1 MQNGRSPPYLR
12 SLHNFSRHNGI
23 KTFRSIPKVLLIAY
37 LRDFYFK
44 FDIMVVWMECF
55 VNILSKHKFTKIWIL
70 FQKIFQPIVSQS
82 GFQQLPCSRAIAWLY
97 NTYALLFIQ
106 SIFQSPI
113 LHIWPC
119 KSKPYS
125 GMSSTKNNQRLC
137 MHKMYHCLQKLA
149 LAFYLFLSLL
159 TTWAQIFWKKSSH
172 LSQNFSHQ
180 GNWHKNINQ

>member
-1 MQNGRSPPYLR
+1 M
-12 SLHNFSRHNGI
+12 F
-23 KTFRSIPKVLLIAY
+23 
-37 LRDFYFK
+37 
-44 FDIMVVWMECF
+44 
-55 VNILSKHKFTKIWIL
+55 
-70 FQKIFQPIVSQS
+70 FQKIFEPIVSQS

-159 TTWAQIFWKKSSH
+159 TTWAQIFW
-172 LSQNFSHQ
+172 NFCLNSLKFSLTRK
-180 GNWHKNINQ
+180 NWYKNFNPLKMLELTKATILPNCQVLKLWKIAQVYFCVIFSCERIETISFS

>member
-1 MQNGRSPPYLR
+1 M
-12 SLHNFSRHNGI
+12 
-23 KTFRSIPKVLLIAY
+23 
-37 LRDFYFK
+37 
-44 FDIMVVWMECF
+44 
-55 VNILSKHKFTKIWIL
+55 
-70 FQKIFQPIVSQS
+70 SQS

-149 LAFYLFLSLL
+149 LAFYLFLFLL
-159 TTWAQIFWKKSSH
+159 TTSITLFVFDCSCMSFIAQWKIVSIVSFAASVCFELERTKKNATQET
-172 LSQNFSHQ
+172 QNILTRFHR
-180 GNWHKNINQ
+180 

>member
-1 MQNGRSPPYLR
+1 M
-12 SLHNFSRHNGI
+12 F
-23 KTFRSIPKVLLIAY
+23 
-37 LRDFYFK
+37 
-44 FDIMVVWMECF
+44 
-55 VNILSKHKFTKIWIL
+55 
-70 FQKIFQPIVSQS
+70 FQKIFEPIVSQS

-149 LAFYLFLSLL
+149 LAFYLFLFLL
-159 TTWAQIFWKKSSH
+159 TTSITLFVFDYSCMS
-172 LSQNFSHQ
+172 FSTVEESGGIMSEQ
-180 GNWHKNINQ
+180 SGILARVRKQVW